1 MCVRVF
7 VFVYALAHTT
17 LSYSCAS
24 ASDAY
29 QGFGLQLGCCEKS
42 LISVAVFESGMIY
55 HAVFMTN

>member
-1 MCVRVF
+1 MCVF
-7 VFVYALAHTT
+7 AHTT